1 MPAQIQRKTLGD
13 LLLAEVLPAWTRRR
27 RILPAGDALPMGQVL
42 FETAEIEPAGPDPET
57 DPAVTVEI
65 VTGVLA
71 EDVAASASD
80 RPGVV
85 IERGAVVATAA
96 LIWPD
101 GASPEDIVTWIDQ
114 LITMGVVPRATL

>member
-27 RILPAGDALPMGQVL
+27 RMLPAGDALVMGQVL
-42 FETAEIEPAGPDPET
+42 FETVEITPAGEDPIA
-57 DPAVTVEI
+57 DPAVTADI
-65 VTGVLA
+65 ATGVLA
-71 EDVAASASD
+71 EDVAASVSE

-85 IERGAVVATAA
+85 IERGAIVATAG

-101 GASPEDIVTWIDQ
+101 SATSDDIDDWSDQ
-114 LITMGVVPRATL
+114 LIAQGIIPRDTL